1 MDDMKVLE
9 ILSEVE
15 GVYGCAFVDTK
26 DLVFNPGFRKL
37 CEEDSCGNYD
47 VNYSCPPYC
56 GTPEEMEAKVRQYR
70 RVLVMQTA
78 WDVNSVMDTSE
89 TKAAKKKHNEISFT
103 VLEKLGGLGI
113 EADAMMAGPCTQCK
127 KTCMQMIGK
136 PCPRDYK
143 VYSCL
148 SAYCLDVTKLAET
161 AGLECWAGEK
171 RVLYFSVFMYE
182 KN

>member
-1 MDDMKVLE
+1 MDDMKILE
-9 ILSEVE
+9 TLSEVE

-56 GTPEEMEAKVRQYR
+56 GTPEDMQAKVMQYR

-78 WDVNSVMDTSE
+78 WDVDSVLNASE
-89 TKAAKKKHNEISFT
+89 TKEAKKKHNGISFT
-103 VLEKLGGLGI
+103 VLERLGELGI
-113 EADAMMAGPCTQCK
+113 ECK
-127 KTCMQMIGK
+127 KTCMQMIGR

-148 SAYCLDVTKLAET
+148 SAYCLDVTKLAEA